1 MKAVT
6 HTFSW
11 WEPSLLPDPP
21 KAVIQL
27 FPIAFCQLFPWTV
40 FQLFPLD
47 DFKYWLLMECFQSW
61 NAFRLDV
68 LMSHCVS
75 QTKRLMTVGVC
86 CYFLSGAGN
95 GDTQTRHF
103 ATTDATESRTAL
115 RPFRCSANGQTHTL
129 KAPNQES
136 KMASLFVSLH
146 IHRCSLSLSQR
157 KRLLL
162 SDCSFQSTE
171 GLMEFLVHFGLSI
184 NFQTIV

>member
-21 KAVIQL
+21 KAVTQR
-27 FPIAFCQLFPWTV
+27 FPIAFRQLFPWTV
-40 FQLFPLD
+40 FQLFPPD
-47 DFKYWLLMECFQSW
+47 DFKYWPLTECFQSW

-75 QTKRLMTVGVC
+75 QMKRLMTVGVC
-86 CYFLSGAGN
+86 CYFLSGPGN

-103 ATTDATESRTAL
+103 ATTDATESRIAL
-115 RPFRCSANGQTHTL
+115 RPFRRSANRQTHTH

-146 IHRCSLSLSQR
+146 IHRCSHPLPEEEVIAQWLLFSEPR
-157 KRLLL
+157 RLN
-162 SDCSFQSTE
+162 
-171 GLMEFLVHFGLSI
+171 GVHLGLSI
-184 NFQTIV
+184 NFQTII